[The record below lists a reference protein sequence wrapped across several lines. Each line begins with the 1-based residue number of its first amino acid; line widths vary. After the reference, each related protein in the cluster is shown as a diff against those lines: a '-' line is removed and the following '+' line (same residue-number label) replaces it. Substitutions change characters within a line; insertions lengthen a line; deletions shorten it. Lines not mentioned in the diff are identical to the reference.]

1 MNCKWCK
8 KEIKRGNF
16 CCPLHRLAH
25 RKFRNGFE
33 MEMYDLKLKPKVSD
47 TEKYK
52 IIRRYLTNTYLNE
65 KESKI
70 NKEIHYTQL

>member
-16 CCPLHRLAH
+16 CCPKHRLEH
-25 RKFRNGFE
+25 QRFRNGFD
-33 MEMYDLKLKPKVSD
+33 MEMFEINNKPKVSD

-52 IIRRYLTNTYLNE
+52 KIIRYLTNF
-65 KESKI
+65 I
-70 NKEIHYTQL
+70 N